1 MSKTTLNHSVPKD
14 TDTKENT
21 QDLPGEQTPDFTGRR
36 LLVAEDYDMNWEI
49 CNALL
54 STYGFTLQWA
64 EDGQKCVDMFNDS
77 EPGYYDAILMDLR
90 MPVMNG
96 YEAAQKIRSLE
107 RPDAAVPIIAMTAD
121 DFPEDIQRCLE
132 CGMNTHITK
141 PIDVKTILSILQE
154 HTGISK

>member
-1 MSKTTLNHSVPKD
+1 MSKTTLNHSVPED
-14 TDTKENT
+14 TGIKENT
-21 QDLPGEQTPDFTGRR
+21 QDLPGEQNPDFTGRH

-96 YEAAQKIRSLE
+96 YEATEKIRSLE
-107 RPDAAVPIIAMTAD
+107 RPDAAIPIIAMTAD

-154 HTGISK
+154 HIGISK